1 MPEDNKPQF
10 PTEVVSLPSKGY
22 YYPKD
27 NPLSSGQVELKYM
40 TAREEDI
47 LTSPNLLNKGIVLDK
62 LLEALIVS
70 KININ
75 DILIGDKNAII
86 VASRVLAYGKDY
98 KFEYTDPSSGETA
111 QNTVDLTTLEHKDVD
126 FDKSKKGTNEF
137 SFELPQTKKN
147 ITFKLLTHFDEK
159 SIEAHLKSLKKIT
172 KGGIE
177 PELTTRL
184 KQCILSVDGETDKQ
198 YINNFVD
205 NEFLSLDSFAF
216 RTYLTAMTPDVEM
229 VSNVELAN
237 GEIEEVTVPMTV
249 GFFWPSAKG

>member
-40 TAREEDI
+40 TAKEEDI
-47 LTSPNLLNKGIVLDK
+47 LTSPGLVNKGIVLDK

-75 DILIGDKNAII
+75 DVLIGDKNAII
-86 VASRVLAYGKDY
+86 LASRILAYGKDY
-98 KFEYTDPSSGETA
+98 KFEYTDPGSGQKREH
-111 QNTVDLTTLEHKDVD
+111 QVDLTTLDHKDVD
-126 FDKSKKGTNEF
+126 FDKSKQGINEF
-137 SFELPQTKKN
+137 EFELPQSKKVV
-147 ITFKLLTHFDEK
+147 TFKLLTHADEK
-159 SIEAHLKSLKKIT
+159 AIDGHLKSMKKIT

-184 KQCILSVDGETDKQ
+184 KYCILSVDGETDKQ
-198 YINNFVD
+198 YINNFID

-216 RTYLTAMTPDVEM
+216 RTYLTAMTPDVNM
-229 VSNVELAN
+229 ACDVELDS
-237 GEIEEVTVPMTV
+237 GDIEEVTVPMTV
-249 GFFWPSAKG
+249 GFFWPSSKG